1 METTE
6 YRLGNVCKL
15 RNGYAFKSEN
25 FTNEGVP
32 VIRISNIKD
41 NEATVAKALK
51 TNSSPVFDKFA
62 VKKGD
67 ILIAMSGATTGKF
80 GIYNS
85 EEKAYQNQRVGCFVI
100 TNEEKLSNDYLYLLL
115 NGLKRKIES
124 DAYGGGQ
131 PNISSTIIE
140 NYKIHLPSLANQERI
155 ASVLGK
161 SETLIKQRKA
171 SIGLLDEFL
180 KNIFFKMFGDP
191 IRNEKNWQI
200 GDFEKLVAE
209 DCPLTYG
216 IVQPGEDF
224 PNGVPIVR
232 PVDLTETY
240 ISRKGLKL
248 IDPNISAQFKRTILK
263 GFEILMCVRGTTG
276 TVSIASKE
284 LEGCN
289 VTRGITPIWFSE
301 DYNSLFAFFLL
312 KSVGFQREIQK
323 YTYGA
328 TLKQINL
335 GDLRKIKFI
344 TPPLETQVQFATIA
358 QLITNL
364 KENYI
369 ESLNEL
375 EDLYASL
382 SQRAFRGDLN
392 IVERI
397 EVSGSIKIQPKISAE
412 VIAIDNINKQ
422 LADFHNSIEDS
433 GAPKEIDNKLK
444 HLDAELKLKGEIPFW
459 DEYVK
464 YRLIKVKQTSP
475 FTFEKLWEEITA
487 FPFES
492 VPEYDTVKRM
502 IFNLLKSDTPFLKQS
517 FNESTKQIELHL
529 NETTSA

>member
-6 YRLGNVCKL
+6 YRLGDVCKL

-25 FTNEGVP
+25 FTNEGIP
-32 VIRISNIKD
+32 VIRISNIND
-41 NEATVAKALK
+41 NEATPDKALK
-51 TNSSPVFDKFA
+51 TNQSTVFEKFA

-85 EEKAYQNQRVGCFVI
+85 DEKAYQNQRVGCFVI

-131 PNISSTIIE
+131 PNISSTLIE
-140 NYKIHLPSLANQERI
+140 NYKIHLPSLGNQERI
-155 ASVLGK
+155 ASVLRK
-161 SETLIKQRKA
+161 SEILIKQRKT
-171 SIGLLDEFL
+171 SISLLNEFL
-180 KNIFFKMFGDP
+180 KDIFFKMFGDP
-191 IRNEKNWQI
+191 IRNEKNWEI
-200 GDFEKLVAE
+200 DDFEKLVAE

-216 IVQPGEDF
+216 IVQPGDDF

-248 IDPNISAQFKRTILK
+248 IDPKISAQFKRTILK

-284 LEGCN
+284 LEGSN
-289 VTRGITPIWFSE
+289 VTRGITPIWFAE
-301 DYNSLFAFFLL
+301 NYNSLFAFYLI
-312 KSVGFQREIQK
+312 KSIGFQREIQK

-328 TLKQINL
+328 TLQQINL

-344 TPPLETQVQFATIA
+344 IPPLKIQRQFATIA

-369 ESLNEL
+369 NSLNEL

-397 EVSGSIKIQPKISAE
+397 EIFSSIKIQPKISAE
-412 VIAIDNINKQ
+412 IIAIDNMNKQ
-422 LADFHNSIEDS
+422 LADFHNNIADS
-433 GAPKEIDNKLK
+433 GAPNEIDNKLK
-444 HLDAELKLKGEIPFW
+444 QLDAELKLRGEIPFW

-464 YRLIKVKQTSP
+464 YRLIKEKQTTP
-475 FTFEKLWEEITA
+475 FTFEKLWKEITA

-492 VPEYDTVKRM
+492 VPDYDKVKEM
-502 IFNLLKSDTPFLKQS
+502 IFNLLKTDKPFLKQR
-517 FNESTKQIELHL
+517 FNESDKQIELLL
-529 NETTSA
+529 NETASS